1 MMSHHRR
8 KVPFQMWKNTH
19 THIYTYKY
27 IYDYICACTHVLGY
41 CIVTLAGRWRSNMYE
56 KGMAL
61 WANAK
66 VSHGVHFFVFGW
78 CNISP
83 RIWIIFSCL
92 YLNVFEGTLSG
103 SFWVQDSSNMF
114 FFQRGMLHSLKVSL
128 KSIAHWASA
137 TSSYANEHKSHDTTL
152 LNKSIYDSKHSNEPN
167 NKSIPSSAAHF
178 RGMFHHVS
186 VFSQGILRPCFNL
199 GAPSKYYCI

>member
-1 MMSHHRR
+1 M
-8 KVPFQMWKNTH
+8 
-19 THIYTYKY
+19 
-27 IYDYICACTHVLGY
+27 
-41 CIVTLAGRWRSNMYE
+41 TLAGRWRSNMYE

-66 VSHGVHFFVFGW
+66 ISHGVHFFVLGC

-83 RIWIIFSCL
+83 QIWIIFL
-92 YLNVFEGTLSG
+92 VFIWMFLKGLCQEAFG
-103 SFWVQDSSNMF
+103 NMF

-137 TSSYANEHKSHDTTL
+137 TSSYANEHNSHDTTL
-152 LNKSIYDSKHSNEPN
+152 LKKSIYDSKHSNEPN
-167 NKSIPSSAAHF
+167 NKSIPSRAAHF

>member
-1 MMSHHRR
+1 M
-8 KVPFQMWKNTH
+8 
-19 THIYTYKY
+19 
-27 IYDYICACTHVLGY
+27 
-41 CIVTLAGRWRSNMYE
+41 TLAGRWRSNMYE

-114 FFQRGMLHSLKVSL
+114 FSKEECCTVWKSLWRVLPTGLVLHPLMQMNIIVMIQHCWTNQYTIQNTVMNPITNLYQVVLRISEECSTMFLSFPKEYYALVS
-128 KSIAHWASA
+128 I
-137 TSSYANEHKSHDTTL
+137 
-152 LNKSIYDSKHSNEPN
+152 
-167 NKSIPSSAAHF
+167 
-178 RGMFHHVS
+178 
-186 VFSQGILRPCFNL
+186 
-199 GAPSKYYCI
+199 